1 MRLLPFLAL
10 LFLVQPLSA
19 QLAPNFNVSDVDGV
33 THRLYEDYLDQDY
46 VVVLKIFF
54 VNCPPCNAVAP
65 TYQSHYQTWG
75 EGTNGVQFFELTN
88 KVTDSNAAVTNYK
101 NQHGLTMPSV
111 SADGGAVAAQAM
123 YTNGTFGPFYGTP
136 HFMVIAPDKSVVNG
150 VSLSNLD
157 QVIMNNLPTTGAP
170 VTPVKLLGNNSSI
183 PSGISVFMK
192 PMNVPAPIINLTDIT
207 NGTYEFN
214 YPSQE
219 VPMMADPVIFISSDA
234 PAQDGSIR
242 AGDLIPVRKHILG
255 LEPFTDPRDIIKA
268 DVNGDNRI
276 RSSDLVEIRSVIL
289 GLKTEFP
296 NAVPSYKLYPEEV
309 DFDVSGTSLVTI
321 DLEILKMGD
330 IQQ

>member
-1 MRLLPFLAL
+1 
-10 LFLVQPLSA
+10 
-19 QLAPNFNVSDVDGV
+19 
-33 THRLYEDYLDQDY
+33 
-46 VVVLKIFF
+46 
-54 VNCPPCNAVAP
+54 
-65 TYQSHYQTWG
+65 
-75 EGTNGVQFFELTN
+75 
-88 KVTDSNAAVTNYK
+88 
-101 NQHGLTMPSV
+101 
-111 SADGGAVAAQAM
+111 
-123 YTNGTFGPFYGTP
+123 
-136 HFMVIAPDKSVVNG
+136 
-150 VSLSNLD
+150 
-157 QVIMNNLPTTGAP
+157 
-170 VTPVKLLGNNSSI
+170 
-183 PSGISVFMK
+183 
-192 PMNVPAPIINLTDIT
+192 
-207 NGTYEFN
+207 
-214 YPSQE
+214 
-219 VPMMADPVIFISSDA
+219 MMADPVIFISSDA